1 MNLTPQAIA
10 EIERED
16 AKAEATAKRNGW
28 MRPNESYGFVCI
40 SRNVRTGAIQ
50 HSPLFRTRAEALQ
63 AVMDRKRGDWMH
75 ESIERTRTIFNQRE
89 AA

>member
-1 MNLTPQAIA
+1 MLTAAAIS
-10 EIERED
+10 EMSRED

-28 MRPNESYGFVCI
+28 MQPDESYGFVCI
-40 SRNVRTGAIQ
+40 SRNVRTGAVQ
-50 HSPLFRTRAEALQ
+50 HSPLYRTRAEALQ
-63 AVMDRKRGDWMH
+63 AVMGPKRGDWMH